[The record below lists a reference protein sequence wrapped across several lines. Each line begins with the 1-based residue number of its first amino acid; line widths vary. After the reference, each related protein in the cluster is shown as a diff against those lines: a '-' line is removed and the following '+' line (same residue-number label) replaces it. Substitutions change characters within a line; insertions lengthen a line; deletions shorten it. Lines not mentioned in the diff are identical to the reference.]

1 MIKRKPTVIS
11 SEINEFDALLV
22 LYIDEDILDFS
33 GHFADFPL
41 LPGVSQ
47 IDWAFYYAKNML
59 KIEGVFTGM
68 EVVKFQEPIRPK
80 AQVLLT
86 LKWDKSKQKLDFS
99 YTSKSQG
106 KVMIHSSGKMSV
118 GVSSEAV

>member
-11 SEINEFDALLV
+11 SEINEFDASLV
-22 LYIDEDILDFS
+22 LYVDENILDFS
-33 GHFADFPL
+33 GHFADFPI

-47 IDWAFYYAKNML
+47 IDWAFCYAKNML

-86 LKWDKSKQKLDFS
+86 LKWDKNKQKLDFA

-106 KVMIHSSGKMSV
+106 KVMTHSSGKMNV